1 MGLSSFGRR
10 GLCRTGLASAV
21 LMSMPLA
28 AGRAQGNG
36 SLVVHAL
43 DATIGQPAAGV
54 VVELFDVSGDSPRKV
69 AQTVTDSDGR
79 ADVIAGHPI
88 VVGRYE
94 IRFAVADY
102 FRKRGSVPIGDL
114 PFLDVVPMRLY
125 LDNPAGTYG
134 VPMVFT
140 PWSYSMFR

>member
-1 MGLSSFGRR
+1 MSLSSFGRR
-10 GLCRTGLASAV
+10 GFCRTSLASAALIV
-21 LMSMPLA
+21 MPSVA
-28 AGRAQGNG
+28 RSQGNG

-54 VVELFDVSGDSPRKV
+54 VVELFDVSGDTPSKV

-79 ADVIAGHPI
+79 ADVIAGRPI

-102 FRKRGSVPIGDL
+102 FRKRGGVTISET

>member
-1 MGLSSFGRR
+1 MNFSSFGRR
-10 GLCRTGLASAV
+10 GLCRTGLASVVAMGMPFAV
-21 LMSMPLA
+21 AM
-28 AGRAQGNG
+28 AQASG
-36 SLVVHAL
+36 SLTVHAL

-54 VVELFDVSGDSPRKV
+54 VVELFDVSGDLPRKV
-69 AQTVTDSDGR
+69 AQAVTDSDGR
-79 ADVIAGHPI
+79 ADVIAGRPI

-94 IRFAVADY
+94 VRFAVADY
-102 FRKRGSVPIGDL
+102 FRKRGGVPVGDL

-140 PWSYSMFR
+140 PWSYSMYR